1 MSKAALGGKYAAYPE
16 YKDSGVEW
24 LGDIPKTWKV
34 TKYKNVIQIAQ
45 GAAFKSSDYV
55 DYSDVISIRMGNIKK
70 GGQIDLNHNVKFLPN
85 RHKVDFSNY
94 QLVDGDLIIAMTDMS
109 PSLDFLAVPAII
121 ENLEKNKTYL
131 LNQRVGKIQ
140 TFGINSDFLKYL
152 LLSSELRNQLK
163 ALGLGTVQ
171 ANMSNDDLYNAYFSS
186 PTFVEQTHIAA
197 FLDYET
203 AKIDTLIEK
212 QQQLI
217 ELLKEKRQAVISHA
231 VTKGLNPQAPMKDSG
246 VEWLGEVPEHWDL
259 TPLKYLCNFKGGG
272 TPTKDNL
279 NYWKNGT
286 IPWVS
291 PKDMKSFWIN
301 KTLDYVTELAVKESS
316 TNIIFEGSLMMV
328 VRSGILQRTIPIAI
342 NTVPVT
348 MNQDMKALLF
358 NNKMLTEYAAYFIIG
373 NIPQLLLEWSK
384 EGATVESIEH
394 EYLANSYFPVPPKEE
409 QEKIIC
415 TIKSQLELFDNLETQ
430 AQQAIKLMQERRTA
444 LISAAVTGKIDVRDW
459 VAPTTSNDT
468 NEAQQEVTA

>member
-1 MSKAALGGKYAAYPE
+1 MTAMSETKKAALSGKYAAYPE

-24 LGDIPKTWKV
+24 LGDVPTSWDIVKIKHLSQVKRGASPRPIDDPKFFDDEGEYAWVRIADVSASDTYLTKTTQKMSALGSSLSVKLEPNELFLSIAGTVGKPCINLIKACIHDGFVYFPELKIPNKFLFYVFAGEQAYKGLGKMGTQLNLNTDTVGDIKV
-34 TKYKNVIQIAQ
+34 TLPFEPKDIQKI
-45 GAAFKSSDYV
+45 
-55 DYSDVISIRMGNIKK
+55 
-70 GGQIDLNHNVKFLPN
+70 
-85 RHKVDFSNY
+85 VDF
-94 QLVDGDLIIAMTDMS
+94 
-109 PSLDFLAVPAII
+109 LD
-121 ENLEKNKTYL
+121 
-131 LNQRVGKIQ
+131 
-140 TFGINSDFLKYL
+140 
-152 LLSSELRNQLK
+152 
-163 ALGLGTVQ
+163 
-171 ANMSNDDLYNAYFSS
+171 
-186 PTFVEQTHIAA
+186 H
-197 FLDYET
+197 ET

-212 QQQLI
+212 QQRLI

-231 VTKGLNPQAPMKDSG
+231 VTKGLNPDAPMKDSG

-272 TPTKDNL
+272 TPTKDNI
-279 NYWKNGT
+279 NYWTNGT

-301 KTLDYVTELAVKESS
+301 KTQDYVTELAVKESS

-415 TIKSQLELFDNLETQ
+415 TIMSQLELFDNLETQ

-444 LISAAVTGKIDVRDW
+444 LISAAVTGKIDVRNW
-459 VAPTTSNDT
+459 IAPTTSSDT
-468 NEAQQEVTA
+468 NEVQQEATA